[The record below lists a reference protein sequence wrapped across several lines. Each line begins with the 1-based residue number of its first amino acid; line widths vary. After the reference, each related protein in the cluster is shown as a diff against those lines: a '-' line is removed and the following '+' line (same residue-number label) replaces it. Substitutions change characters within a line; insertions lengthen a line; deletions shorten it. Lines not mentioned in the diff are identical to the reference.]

1 MDLNE
6 ALKVLREHKR
16 ELREKFGVKEIRIF
30 GSYVRGDQKE
40 RSDIDLIVDFEDIPD
55 LLEFIG
61 LERRLEEILG
71 VKVDLLTQESLSPY
85 IRKYIE
91 EVIVV

>member
-16 ELREKFGVKEIRIF
+16 ELREKFGVKEIQIF

-91 EVIVV
+91 VIVV

>member
-16 ELREKFGVKEIRIF
+16 ELREKFGVKEIQIF

>member
-16 ELREKFGVKEIRIF
+16 ELREKFGVKEIQIF

-55 LLEFIG
+55 LLQFIG

-91 EVIVV
+91 VIVV

>member
-91 EVIVV
+91 VIVV

>member
-6 ALKVLREHKR
+6 ALKVLRKHKR
-16 ELREKFGVKEIRIF
+16 ELREKFGVKEIQIF

-91 EVIVV
+91 VIVV